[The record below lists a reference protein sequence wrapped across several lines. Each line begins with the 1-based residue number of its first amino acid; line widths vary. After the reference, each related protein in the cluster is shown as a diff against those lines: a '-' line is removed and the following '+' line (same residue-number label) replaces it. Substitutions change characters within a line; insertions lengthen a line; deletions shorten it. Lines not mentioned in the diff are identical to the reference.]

1 MEEYDLIVIGA
12 GSGLDVASAMNS
24 KGEKVA
30 LIEPGPLGGTCLN
43 RGCIP
48 SKMLI
53 HRAQITSEIRES
65 EKFGIKA
72 SVDDID
78 FQGIIEEVNE
88 NVSSDAEA
96 IEAGVENAENYELY
110 RAGASFVDDK
120 VIEVEGEELTADKI
134 LIAAGSRPFVPPVEG
149 VEEVDYLTSKEA
161 LNLEESPDSMVIV
174 GGGYIAAEL
183 AFFYSE
189 MGTEITIVER
199 GDKLLKREDKEVS
212 EKFTEL
218 AKERYNVI
226 LEASA
231 EELEQR
237 DGEKVA
243 HLDNGETVSAEHLL
257 MATGR
262 KPNTDKLKLEENT
275 SINLTERGFI
285 ETDKGLNASVEG
297 VYALGDI
304 ADNFMFKHSANYE
317 AKIVYKNMAGMDAE
331 ADFSATPHAVFTNP
345 QIAGVGK
352 TEQELEENKIEYR
365 KSVYDYENTGMGQAL
380 KEEEGFVKVL
390 ASDNGEILGC
400 HIIGPEASTL
410 IHEVLPMMRMGGSV
424 QDIKDTIHIHPALN
438 EVVGRAFDNL

>member
-72 SVDDID
+72 SVDEID

-96 IEAGVENAENYELY
+96 IKSGVENAENYDLY
-110 RAGASFVDDK
+110 RSGASFVDDK
-120 VIEVEGEELTADKI
+120 VIEVEGDELTADKI

-199 GDKLLKREDKEVS
+199 GDKLLKREDKEIS

-218 AKERYNVI
+218 AKERYKVI

-262 KPNTDKLKLEENT
+262 RPNTDKLKLEENT

-331 ADFSATPHAVFTNP
+331 ADFSAMPHAVFTNP

-390 ASDNGEILGC
+390 ASDDDEILGC

-410 IHEVLPMMRMGGSV
+410 IHEVLPVMGMGGSV